1 MSELEIDLEPFAVHF
16 ALTGSGDSPR
26 MGSGDSPH
34 VGISTPGIGDCP
46 RIRERDSP
54 RVSISTPGIGDC
66 PRIRERDSPR
76 VVHFNAGKQGQSPN
90 GQWGQSL
97 CGHFNAW

>member
-54 RVSISTPGIGDC
+54 RV
-66 PRIRERDSPR
+66 
-76 VVHFNAGKQGQSPN
+76 VHFNAGKQGQSPN
-90 GQWGQSL
+90 GQWGQQL
-97 CGHFNAW
+97 

>member
-54 RVSISTPGIGDC
+54 RV
-66 PRIRERDSPR
+66 
-76 VVHFNAGKQGQSPN
+76 VHFNAGKQGQSPN